1 MKKLLRNS
9 LVLSGAMLLLSG
21 CALREIYEEIRLAE
35 TIGTIRGRVELSG
48 IRNGPVVVRLYSL
61 EDGVYVYKNYT
72 TASSAGEY
80 LFYVGPGT
88 YYIAAFI
95 DRNADNE
102 YEAGEDGNYYGSI
115 SGKPAAISVAPGQ
128 TVVVETITITGE
140 LPLADVDA
148 PTRVD
153 LVPAKNNL
161 GRVITLDDVM
171 FSGEN
176 YSMGMWKPVRFLLE
190 VGGGLFFL
198 QEYEDDKIPVLFIHG
213 INGGP
218 ADWRVTAGALDER
231 YFQPWVLYYPSGLR
245 LDMVS
250 NYLVWAI
257 AELHQKYRFRQLY
270 VVAHS
275 MGGLVAW
282 SFVKK
287 YLEMHPEDAGVI
299 RLVMTINSPMDGLE
313 IAVRGVQNS
322 PIVVP
327 AWHDLAQ
334 GSDFLKDL
342 YTWPWPDT
350 VPYHL
355 VFSYTTDSSG
365 DGVVPLESQIPLKL
379 QSEAVRIYGFNSSH
393 AGILSDEAFLDRFSM
408 ILNASRASY
417 QRH

>member
-1 MKKLLRNS
+1 MKNILRS
-9 LVLSGAMLLLSG
+9 ILVLIGAMMLLSG

-35 TIGTIRGRVELSG
+35 TIGTIKGRVELSDS
-48 IRNGPVVVRLYSL
+48 RNGTIVVRLYSL

-72 TASSAGEY
+72 LASSAGDY

-88 YYIAAFI
+88 YFITAFI
-95 DRNADNE
+95 DSNSDNE
-102 YEAGEDGNYYGSI
+102 YEADEDGNYYGSV
-115 SGKPAAISVAPGQ
+115 SGKPAAIGVEPGQ
-128 TVVVETITITGE
+128 TVVVEPITITGK
-140 LPLADVDA
+140 LPPVDGN
-148 PTRVD
+148 TTSRMD

-161 GRVITLDDVM
+161 GRVITLDDAM

-198 QEYEDDKIPVLFIHG
+198 QEYEEDKIPVVFIHG

-218 ADWRVTAGALDER
+218 TDWRVVAGTLDER

-257 AELHQKYRFRQLY
+257 AELHEKYRFRQLY
-270 VVAHS
+270 LVAHS
-275 MGGLVAW
+275 MGGLIAR

-287 YLEMHPEDAGVI
+287 YLERHPDDAAVI
-299 RLVMTINSPMDGLE
+299 RLVMTVNSPLDGME
-313 IAVRGVQNS
+313 SAVRGVQNS

-334 GSDFLKDL
+334 GSGFLKDL
-342 YTWPWPDT
+342 YAWPWPDSI
-350 VPYHL
+350 PYHL
-355 VFSYTTDSSG
+355 VFSYTTGSSG

-379 QSEAVRIYGFNSSH
+379 QAEAARIYGFNSSH
-393 AGILSDEAFLDRFSM
+393 AGILSDDAFLDRFSM
-408 ILNASRASY
+408 ILDASHASS